1 MMRILYKSA
10 TGVLPAS
17 GVDVVNTEFLP
28 DSMTVSLA
36 SSSASRKIE
45 LSNDG
50 GANYFTWPYDL
61 STTNMLLIIF
71 KAKIG
76 VIKFTGAPGDTYG
89 ITTGNQ

>member
-1 MMRILYKSA
+1 MTILHQSFS
-10 TGVLPAS
+10 GPLPAS
-17 GVDVVNTEFLP
+17 GTAVFNTASLP

-50 GANYFTWPYDL
+50 GANYFSWPYDL

-76 VIKFTGAPGDTYG
+76 VIKFTGSPGDTYG
-89 ITTGNQ
+89 ITTGG